1 MSKIKYIL
9 FTYILIVMTITPTNA
24 ASTCSNATL
33 YQEKQRASEIKVDYQ
48 VIDNVYDDEY
58 DDECVESCIEKY
70 LLVSLYNVPDEIS
83 VDVKS
88 LNDTF
93 RKFSLT
99 SEQRNSNNELKIKD
113 ANATEIKRYEF
124 KIKSASPD
132 CYGEILKTLTLNTP
146 MFNKFSDVAS
156 CEAYPDF
163 KYCNK
168 YVNFDISNLTNEE
181 FNKLFDKY
189 LEEKEKG
196 IEQEKEETGT
206 AKELIN
212 KYWYIG
218 VIIIIA
224 IVVIVVLIKTIIKR
238 REKKII

>member
-9 FTYILIVMTITPTNA
+9 FTYIFIVITIMKVDA
-24 ASTCSNATL
+24 ASTCSSTML
-33 YQEKQRASEIKVDYQ
+33 YQEKQRASEIKVDFE

-58 DDECVESCIEKY
+58 DDECIESCIEKY

-93 RKFSLT
+93 KKFSLT
-99 SEQRNSNNELKIKD
+99 SEQRNTNNELKIKD

-168 YVNFDISNLTNEE
+168 YVNFDISNLTNEK
-181 FNKLFDKY
+181 FNKIFDKY
-189 LEEKEKG
+189 LEEKEQ
-196 IEQEKEETGT
+196 ELEKENEGKES
-206 AKELIN
+206 AKELFN
-212 KYWYIG
+212 KYWYIV

-224 IVVIVVLIKTIIKR
+224 IVLIVVLIKIIIKR